1 VSLRTIVTGTAFVS
15 AASVTRILAQFL
27 AVPILSRL
35 LSSADYGLFGIASP
49 FVVFAMMLAD
59 AGVGMSL
66 VRSASLT
73 DSVTWSTSFWLI
85 VMLGSSLALLLIGF
99 APFAAHAYGE
109 PELKLILIVLS
120 YTIVAQAAAII
131 PGTALQKAKN
141 FSTIA
146 AIEMTSVVLGL
157 ASAVVTALSGAGFWA
172 LIVQQVVFFTC
183 RLLLT
188 FSWTPFRPH
197 LTFDLP
203 GIKSHIVFGRDVLGA
218 NIFAWI
224 NFSIDNLVIGHV
236 LGASAVGLYAM
247 AMQFIR
253 LPQLVVAGP
262 LQYVLFSHMA
272 VIKDNLPA
280 IRRTFLLVTRVLAI
294 IIFPSLG
301 LVAAA
306 HFAFFDIVL
315 SKKWSESGVIFMI
328 LATAGAIQ
336 TMMVLGEDIMLVMQ
350 RSDLRLR
357 TTIEFG
363 LIRVCALLVSVS
375 HGIYWVAFAYTC
387 AVLLYLPR
395 SLWLLMT
402 LIECPIKMYMKAM
415 IVPTLTTLSS
425 IVLYAEIVKIF
436 SPDKYQEAAIVVL
449 LCIISMGIS
458 ALVQIRTLL
467 NESALLA
474 LPFRSNQNAA

>member
-1 VSLRTIVTGTAFVS
+1 VSLRTIVTGTAIVS
-15 AASVTRILAQFL
+15 AASVTRILAQL
-27 AVPILSRL
+27 LVVPILSRL

-73 DSVTWSTSFWLI
+73 DRVTWSTSFWLV
-85 VMLGSSLALLLIGF
+85 VMLGGGLALLLIGF
-99 APFAAHAYGE
+99 APLAALVYSE
-109 PELKLILIVLS
+109 PELKPILIVLS

-131 PGTALQKAKN
+131 PGTALQKAKR
-141 FSTIA
+141 FSTNA
-146 AIEMTSVVLGL
+146 AIEVTSVVLGL
-157 ASAVVTALSGAGFWA
+157 ASAVLAGLSGAGFWA

-203 GIKSHIVFGRDVLGA
+203 RIKSHLAFGRDLLGA

-224 NFSIDNLVIGHV
+224 NYSFDNLVIGHV

-262 LQYVLFSHMA
+262 LQYVLYSHMA
-272 VIKDNLPA
+272 IIKDNLPA
-280 IRRTFLLVTRVLAI
+280 IRRTFLLVTRALAI

-315 SKKWSESGVIFMI
+315 SKKWSESGTVFMI

-336 TMMVLGEDIMLVMQ
+336 TMMLLGDDIMLVMQ

-357 TTIEFG
+357 TTVEFG
-363 LIRVCALLVSVS
+363 LIRLCALLFSVS
-375 HGIYWVAFAYTC
+375 HGIYWVAFAYNC

-395 SLWLLMT
+395 SLWLLLT
-402 LIECPIKMYMKAM
+402 LIECPIKTYLKAM
-415 IVPTLTTLSS
+415 IVPALTTLSS
-425 IVLYAEIVKIF
+425 IVLYAEIVSIF
-436 SPDKYQEAAIVVL
+436 SPDKYQEAAIAVL
-449 LCIISMGIS
+449 LCVIAMGIS
-458 ALVQIRTLL
+458 ALVQIRPLL